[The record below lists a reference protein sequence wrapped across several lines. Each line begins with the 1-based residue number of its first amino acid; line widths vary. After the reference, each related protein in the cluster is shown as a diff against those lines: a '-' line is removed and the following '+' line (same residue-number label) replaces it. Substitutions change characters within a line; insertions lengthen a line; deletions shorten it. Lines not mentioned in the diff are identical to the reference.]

1 MCRVRDRFFCSKIL
15 GRKAFSRRVT
25 GWLLLAWRSRSGHFA
40 WVVSSFRLALGFCPR
55 RAVWMARFILWL
67 ASWGWISLALVHC
80 RRLRIMLLAFRA
92 SACGRRGLIR
102 ILLDGSATFSISG
115 AFLIHTFGTK
125 TFGPENFAR
134 KLTYC
139 SMVMWT
145 WNWQS
150 RLKDCRNDGG
160 RWRSRKRRRR
170 RVSVRLRSL
179 TISLEG
185 SDTRDWR
192 RCRGLWIAEGCWLR
206 WGAARCWLWT
216 AELCAGCGPF
226 LGVYRAAPRAAEQL
240 RPRPR
245 RTPSHE
251 LPGRMCGLRL
261 RGRNIR
267 LLMVIRRALMFFGRT
282 FNCTACRE
290 LGCAW
295 LIARLAWMDRKTA
308 LGL

>member
-55 RAVWMARFILWL
+55 RTVWMARFILWL
-67 ASWGWISLALVHC
+67 ASWDWISLALVHC
-80 RRLRIMLLAFRA
+80 RRLRTMRLAFRA
-92 SACGRRGLIR
+92 LVCGCRGLIQ
-102 ILLDGSATFSISG
+102 ILSDGFGTFWISG
-115 AFLIHTFGTK
+115 ALLICMFGTK
-125 TFGPENFAR
+125 TFARESFAR

-139 SMVMWT
+139 FTGMSIS
-145 WNWQS
+145 NSRS
-150 RLKDCRNDGG
+150 RLKGCRSGGG
-160 RWRSRKRRRR
+160 RWRSRKRRRL

-179 TISLEG
+179 PILLEG
-185 SDTRDWR
+185 LDTRDWR
-192 RCRGLWIAEGCWLR
+192 KCSGLWIAEGCWLR

-216 AELCAGCGPF
+216 AELCAACARF
-226 LGVYRAAPRAAEQL
+226 LAVCRAALLAVEQL
-240 RPRPR
+240 QRRPR
-245 RTPSHE
+245 RIPSHG
-251 LPGRMCGLRL
+251 LQVRMCGLRL

-267 LLMVIRRALMFFGRT
+267 LLMGIRRALMFFGRT

-290 LGCAW
+290 RGCAW